1 MPAEVKDLKP
11 NIVAVMASKY
21 MLSPEKFTAVVKK
34 TCGLAQA
41 TEEEF
46 FAFLLIANQHDLN
59 PLVRELYAFQR
70 PGGGLQFIVG
80 YDGWVTVMNRNP
92 AFRGISFKD
101 DIQGGQLVAVTCI
114 IRKAF
119 PDGTIGTVEKTEY
132 MRECKRNT
140 DPWNKMPARMLTIKA
155 TNQCVRLAF
164 NLAGVMDPD
173 EWERWTEMHVER
185 QKLNQQ
191 AGSTPLDSAEDI
203 PGEPG
208 GVVEK
213 AGPSSGAKASE
224 IFITDPEP
232 ETKPEPEPPKD
243 EFITL
248 EDRNDLEDLITS
260 YGWSHRV
267 IAEVI
272 QENAGCPIDQIL
284 QSQLQ
289 TIARKI
295 QKAGEA
301 RKKEKK

>member
-1 MPAEVKDLKP
+1 
-11 NIVAVMASKY
+11 
-21 MLSPEKFTAVVKK
+21 
-34 TCGLAQA
+34 
-41 TEEEF
+41 
-46 FAFLLIANQHDLN
+46 
-59 PLVRELYAFQR
+59 
-70 PGGGLQFIVG
+70 
-80 YDGWVTVMNRNP
+80 
-92 AFRGISFKD
+92 
-101 DIQGGQLVAVTCI
+101 
-114 IRKAF
+114 
-119 PDGTIGTVEKTEY
+119 

-185 QKLNQQ
+185 QKLNRQ

-208 GVVEK
+208 GMVEK
-213 AGPSSGAKASE
+213 AGPSSGTKASE
-224 IFITDPEP
+224 IFITDPEPETKP